1 MAGAGYGRIHRAL
14 EGAIVVDGHTD
25 TPSRL
30 FHQPADLS
38 VRLPDGHVDLPRLRE
53 GGVTTPFFAL
63 FVPHFLAPEA
73 AWAHAETLLEGLVT
87 QWRPGELDPVSSV
100 AEVRRAAAGGG
111 VGVLLGLEN
120 GRCLTVPGSV
130 SRLADLGVRYVTP
143 THVATH
149 EWCDASTDE
158 ARHGGLSDEG
168 VSLVREMRRRGIL
181 VDVAHVS
188 DDAVL
193 HVLDAV
199 RAPVIASH
207 SSARALC
214 DHPRNLPDS
223 LVREIAKSGGVVM
236 ANAYPAFL
244 DQAAATANRQRGAEI
259 RRRLAA
265 AEADGEPTPRMYF
278 EIGRDVTA
286 ENPLPPVPVDRMI
299 DHLMHLVEV
308 AGEEHVGIG
317 TDFDGIP
324 EVPVGFEDAS
334 RFPVLVEGLL
344 ARGLPPHAV
353 RLVLGEN
360 ILRVLAEAERGSG

>member
-1 MAGAGYGRIHRAL
+1 MAAAGYGRIHPAL
-14 EGAIVVDGHTD
+14 EGAVVVNGHTD

-38 VRLPDGHVDLPRLRE
+38 ERLADGHVDLPRLRE

-73 AWAHAETLLEGLVT
+73 AWAHAEALLDGLAA
-87 QWRPGELDPVSSV
+87 QWLPGELEPVSSV
-100 AEVRRAAAGGG
+100 AKVRRAAAGGG

-143 THVATH
+143 THVASH

-158 ARHGGLSDEG
+158 ARHGGLSGEG
-168 VSLVREMRRRGIL
+168 VALVREMRRRGIL

-214 DHPRNLPDS
+214 DVPRNLPDS
-223 LVREIAKSGGVVM
+223 LVREIARGGGVVM
-236 ANAYPAFL
+236 ANAYPPFL
-244 DQAAATANRQRGAEI
+244 DPAAAAANRPRGAEI

-265 AEADGEPTPRMYF
+265 AAPDGEPTPQLAF
-278 EIGRDVTA
+278 EIGREVTS
-286 ENPLPPVPVDRMI
+286 EMPLPPVPLDRMI
-299 DHLMHLVEV
+299 DHLMHLVDV

-317 TDFDGIP
+317 TDFDGIS
-324 EVPVGFEDAS
+324 EVPVGFEDVS
-334 RFPVLVEGLL
+334 RFPALVEGLL
-344 ARGLPPHAV
+344 ARGLPPSAV

-360 ILRVLAEAERGSG
+360 VLRVLEDAERRAT

>member
-1 MAGAGYGRIHRAL
+1 MAAAGYGRIHRAL
-14 EGAIVVDGHTD
+14 EGAVVVDGHTD

-38 VRLPDGHVDLPRLRE
+38 ERLTEGHVDLPRLRE

-73 AWAHAETLLEGLVT
+73 AWAHAEALLDGLAE
-87 QWRPGELDPVSSV
+87 QWLPGELEPVSSV

-143 THVATH
+143 THVASH

-168 VSLVREMRRRGIL
+168 VALVREMRRRGIL

-214 DHPRNLPDS
+214 DVPRNLPDS
-223 LVREIAKSGGVVM
+223 LVREIAKGGGVVM
-236 ANAYPAFL
+236 ANAYPPFL
-244 DQAAATANRQRGAEI
+244 DPAAAAANRPRGVEI

-265 AEADGEPTPRMYF
+265 AADGGEPTPQLAY
-278 EIGRDVTA
+278 EIGREVTS
-286 ENPLPPVPVDRMI
+286 EMPLPPVPLDRMV
-299 DHLMHLVEV
+299 DHLMHLVDV

-317 TDFDGIP
+317 TDFDGIS
-324 EVPVGFEDAS
+324 EVPVGFEDVS
-334 RFPVLVEGLL
+334 RFPALVEGLL
-344 ARGLPPHAV
+344 ARGLPPPAV

-360 ILRVLAEAERGSG
+360 VLRVLSDAERRAT